1 MLLFFT
7 TLFQPIFKNHNKGN
21 NKNTFFT
28 DEINFNNIY
37 SILFTF
43 VLIYFIYLQNRFIT
57 TTYRIY
63 YKPN

>member
-7 TLFQPIFKNHNKGN
+7 TLFQPIFKNHSKGN

-43 VLIYFIYLQNRFIT
+43 VLIYFIYL
-57 TTYRIY
+57 
-63 YKPN
+63 